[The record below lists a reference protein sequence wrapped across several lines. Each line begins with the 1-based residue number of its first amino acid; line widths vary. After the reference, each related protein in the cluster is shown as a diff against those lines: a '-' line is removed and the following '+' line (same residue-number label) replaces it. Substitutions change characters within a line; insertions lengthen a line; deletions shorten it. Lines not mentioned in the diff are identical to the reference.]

1 MSSLP
6 QDEPSNPADPASPRE
21 EFPLEQGGVFN
32 TESTAAESR
41 EAFTS
46 EALILPI
53 EAGDASF
60 LPAPP
65 FDQSGPTASAEGP
78 PPDWIEPISRPMLF
92 QSFEQPEVPYP
103 TRIPHFG
110 HLGLLSIFA
119 LIGLLCST
127 LLTRSALQ
135 FHLFGVATLKAA
147 VSDIHYTLGS
157 MAILYL
163 LTLLASVVVFPLLW
177 HKGFF
182 AGIQWRGATAFR
194 LRSRLVT
201 AAFFCFVLALL
212 SGWLM
217 PGPTN
222 APIDKMFHTPSAAW
236 LMFGFGVTFAP
247 FFEETLFRGFLLPA
261 FCTAFDWSVERV
273 RHSPPPPLG
282 ANGHPQWS
290 IPAMVTG
297 SILTSAP
304 FAYMHAEQ
312 TGYSLGPFVLLV
324 CVSLVLCCTRLATR
338 SLAAS
343 TLVHACYNFLLFS
356 VMLLGTN
363 GFRHLEKM

>member
-6 QDEPSNPADPASPRE
+6 KDERSNPADPASPS
-21 EFPLEQGGVFN
+21 PLEEDATFN
-32 TESTAAESR
+32 TSSTAAEST
-41 EAFTS
+41 ETLAS
-46 EALILPI
+46 EARILPI
-53 EAGDASF
+53 EAGDDSF
-60 LPAPP
+60 LLAPSA
-65 FDQSGPTASAEGP
+65 DQSGLAASAEGP
-78 PPDWIEPISRPMLF
+78 LQDWIESIPRDVGSLLF
-92 QSFEQPEVPYP
+92 QSFEQPEAPYP

-110 HLGLLSIFA
+110 HLGLLLIFT
-119 LIGLLCST
+119 LISLLCST

-135 FHLFGVATLKAA
+135 FHLFGVSTLKAA

-182 AGIQWRGATAFR
+182 AGLQWRGAIAFR

-217 PGPTN
+217 PGPSN

-261 FCTAFDWSVERV
+261 LCTAFDWTVERV
-273 RHSPPPPLG
+273 RHIPPPPLG

-290 IPAMVTG
+290 IPAMITG

-324 CVSLVLCCTRLATR
+324 CVSLVLCCTRLVTR
-338 SLAAS
+338 SVAAS

-356 VMLLGTN
+356 VMLLGTS